1 MCRKLLT
8 VGKQLAS
15 PPRITAAL
23 RASPPPH
30 RYLVS
35 CICLPTSLYIRSGPH
50 LAGPFSLLLDPPSE
64 VIERHRCFPPVPD
77 LLIIVA

>member
-1 MCRKLLT
+1 MRRELLN

-23 RASPPPH
+23 RGPPT
-30 RYLVS
+30 LIS
-35 CICLPTSLYIRSGPH
+35 CISLPTNLYIHSGPH

-64 VIERHRCFPPVPD
+64 GIEALVSPFHSIYIHARD
-77 LLIIVA
+77 I